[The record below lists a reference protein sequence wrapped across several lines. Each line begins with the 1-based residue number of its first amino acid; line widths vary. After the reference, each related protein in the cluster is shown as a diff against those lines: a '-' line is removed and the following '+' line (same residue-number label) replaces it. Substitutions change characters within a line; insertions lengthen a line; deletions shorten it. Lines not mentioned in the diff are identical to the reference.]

1 MVESGVTQ
9 VSPISAPGPR
19 DVVASFLRLTVD
31 KPDFERARLHL
42 SKRSAQAGGFSAGTV
57 PAGSTY
63 TLGAEEADELGRRI
77 PVSMKSPSTDGAA
90 QEMTLPIV
98 VVEEDGEWKVDLP
111 ATMDRMFG
119 GAMDMMGKAVGAM
132 GEVLSTAMTG
142 VGEALS
148 QGMEA
153 VESAP
158 PVKKAAAKQKAIV
171 KAVKKAAKKIVKKVK
186 AKLPVTKKAKPAKK
200 IAKKKAK
207 KSAKAAKKS
216 AKAKKPTKKKR
227 R

>member
-31 KPDFERARLHL
+31 KPDFEKAKLHL

-77 PVSMKSPSTDGAA
+77 PVSMKSPAADGPA
-90 QEMTLPIV
+90 QEMTLPV
-98 VVEEDGEWKVDLP
+98 VVVQEEGEWKVDLP

-119 GAMDMMGKAVGAM
+119 GAMDVMGKAMGAVGEA
-132 GEVLSTAMTG
+132 LSTVMTG

-148 QGMEA
+148 QGMDA
-153 VESAP
+153 VESSAP
-158 PVKKAAAKQKAIV
+158 IKKAVIKEKAIV

-186 AKLPVTKKAKPAKK
+186 AKLPKKKAKPAKK
-200 IAKKKAK
+200 ASKKPAKKAVK
-207 KSAKAAKKS
+207 KAAKPS
-216 AKAKKPTKKKR
+216 KKPAKKKR